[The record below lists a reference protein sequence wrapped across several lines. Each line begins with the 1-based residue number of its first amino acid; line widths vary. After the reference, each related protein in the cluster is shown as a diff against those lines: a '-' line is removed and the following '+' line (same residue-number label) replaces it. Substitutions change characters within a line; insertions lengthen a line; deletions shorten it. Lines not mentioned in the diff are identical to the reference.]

1 MQTIS
6 IKNNTFFYSFEI
18 KKRKTIQLKLIK
30 PYTILLTSP
39 TGIDNDSIRTIL
51 LDKSSWLI
59 KHNEAFLNNQ
69 KNIHLLENKIMFM
82 GNEYKLSYENVHY
95 IIFSGD
101 NLILPSSYKNK
112 SSVILKKWLIKQATS
127 ILAEKTNY
135 WSIQMMVTPKQI
147 KLKDQKTRW
156 GSCSSKGNVNYN
168 WRIIMAPENIIDYLI
183 IHELSHLR
191 VPNHSASFWSLV
203 ESFDAN
209 YKINRQWLKDHGL
222 TLTNILK

>member
-69 KNIHLLENKIMFM
+69 KNII
-82 GNEYKLSYENVHY
+82 
-95 IIFSGD
+95 
-101 NLILPSSYKNK
+101 
-112 SSVILKKWLIKQATS
+112 
-127 ILAEKTNY
+127 
-135 WSIQMMVTPKQI
+135 
-147 KLKDQKTRW
+147 
-156 GSCSSKGNVNYN
+156 
-168 WRIIMAPENIIDYLI
+168 
-183 IHELSHLR
+183 
-191 VPNHSASFWSLV
+191 
-203 ESFDAN
+203 
-209 YKINRQWLKDHGL
+209 
-222 TLTNILK
+222 